1 MGSFSVY
8 DCIYSQR
15 EQVLSNCAAGR
26 KTKKTSSRCDSHST
40 LSSASLFSWLFL
52 PMRNFTV
59 KSKFSPGRDSEGRSS
74 NAVFHFSRILR
85 GDSLPIAMAR
95 HQHVLFSQL
104 YLRPKKTV
112 LALSC
117 GNGAISR
124 QLLQFS
130 DVNVVGI
137 DTDVH
142 LVSSI

>member
-1 MGSFSVY
+1 MGLFSVY

-15 EQVLSNCAAGR
+15 EQVLSNFAAGR
-26 KTKKTSSRCDSHST
+26 KTKQTSSRCGSRSM
-40 LSSASLFSWLFL
+40 SSSVSLFSWLFL
-52 PMRNFTV
+52 PMR
-59 KSKFSPGRDSEGRSS
+59 SFSPGRDSERGSS
-74 NAVFHFSRILR
+74 NSVFHFSRIQR
-85 GDSLPIAMAR
+85 GDTLPIAMAR

-117 GNGAISR
+117 GNGAISQ

-142 LVSSI
+142 LVSIHSTP